1 MGEKRMRITRIGK
14 FLKGKKLIT
23 IVLVSL
29 FMFTV
34 FTVIQ
39 SGGGTNT
46 ASIHSV
52 SPTSI
57 LPYTTTSNGLTYT
70 AESNG
75 TYLWNGHYLRDP
87 PVPYPKVPTI
97 APDGLPYGAVGPVG
111 AQGHIGPYTFT
122 KGTASIVGVSPAT
135 TAGTNTTIDT
145 NTYWNNETLT
155 LVGNVTILSNVK
167 LYINDSKITFDEPS
181 SNVSYNY
188 GFTLSSGTSNELII
202 QDGSVINQSS
212 STTRGWTIGG
222 GTIDVQNSTLLF
234 PSPYYPGYPNFAC
247 DKSNIV
253 LSYFNYS
260 TADSFFDN
268 VTPVV
273 AGIYPNINSVSHSRF
288 VDAFVQIN
296 TNNSNNLSFDN
307 SLTTWTAAS
316 THLSISY
323 VTMSNFT
330 FSTWHVPSG
339 TVNNAINGE
348 IPYDY
353 TLTHDL
359 FNNDNVSTTAA
370 GTEFFTPG
378 DQSLH
383 NNLTISNVTITN
395 MYVRSTPG
403 DFFGSTGGLNF
414 TVSHLS
420 VINFT
425 LYKGTTDS
433 NILGADENNAH
444 VMTHYYVNDSLVED
458 VTMHRGSEGGL
469 FGGPSATVEGFYG
482 DMFKNITVPH
492 PYRPLW
498 TNGPF
503 VNADLGTQLYGSM
516 SAKKSGVMDDVWYVN
531 INGDTTSPLQIQ
543 GNNAKVEN
551 VTIINVSNGSGGL
564 GVSVNSGAINSTISD
579 TNIYGVYNFSIGLG
593 DVNGGGSNN
602 TLIKNVNVYD
612 VDTSSYSYSAA
623 ASSIKFANDT
633 GNWWFNN
640 LNDTW
645 PSGHSPSVYTGFTTK
660 VTICNSTVTGQNL
673 TAYLPDT
680 ANDTRKVLPTDY
692 NFTFGNSY
700 ISAYWLQLANNFSTI
715 YPGSS
720 WSATLHSNPSFLN
733 LTGYLG
739 IFSDQTYTLNAS
751 NIKNEASL
759 PIYYSGNEIA
769 DIPASSAHYNFTAI
783 SQSEYSVSTT
793 SAASPS
799 VNLYFHGTSGLRY
812 VVSIISK
819 GRLFKS
825 FIENATSTGI
835 VNATFNPATMPLDP
849 TFEVSPYV
857 APPPPYNPVHPA
869 PPMNFFPG
877 YVFIIL
883 LGVSAIGVGVGAYY
897 LFRRR

>member
-1 MGEKRMRITRIGK
+1 MKVSKILSKRA
-14 FLKGKKLIT
+14 L
-23 IVLVSL
+23 SL
-29 FMFTV
+29 FIVGLFV
-34 FTVIQ
+34 FTAFAVIQ
-39 SGGGTNT
+39 SGGTNT
-46 ASIHSV
+46 GSIHSV
-52 SPTSI
+52 SSPTSI

-70 AESNG
+70 VEPNG

-87 PVPYPKVPTI
+87 PVPYPKVPTV

-135 TAGTNTTIDT
+135 TAGTNTTINT

-155 LVGNVTILSNVK
+155 LVGNVSILSNVK

-181 SNVSYNY
+181 SSVSYNY
-188 GFTLSSGTSNELII
+188 GFKLGSGTSNELII
-202 QDGSVINQSS
+202 QDGSVVNQSS
-212 STTRGWTIGG
+212 PTTRGWSITG
-222 GTIDVQNSTLLF
+222 GTADIQNSTLLL
-234 PSPYYPGYPNFAC
+234 PSPYYPGYPNFSSI
-247 DKSNIV
+247 KSCV
-253 LSYFNYS
+253 DLSYFNYS
-260 TADSFFDN
+260 TVDSFFDN
-268 VTPVV
+268 VSVV
-273 AGIYPNINSVSHSRF
+273 VVGLYPDINSVSHSRF
-288 VDAFVQIN
+288 VDASVQIN
-296 TNNSNNLSFDN
+296 TNNWNNLSFDD
-307 SLTTWTAAS
+307 SLITWTAAS
-316 THLSISY
+316 THLLISY
-323 VTMSNFT
+323 VTSSNVT
-330 FSTWHVPSG
+330 DAMWHLPGGVAWNS
-339 TVNNAINGE
+339 INGE

-370 GTEFFTPG
+370 GTGFFTPG

-395 MYVRSTPG
+395 MYASTTVG
-403 DFFGSTGGLNF
+403 GGFFITSGGLN
-414 TVSHLS
+414 TTISHLS

-425 LYKGTTDS
+425 LYDGSYDTRIVGGD
-433 NILGADENNAH
+433 DNNAPYT
-444 VMTHYYVNDSLVED
+444 THCYVNDSFIGG
-458 VTMHRGSEGGL
+458 VTMHHGSEGGL
-469 FGGPSATVEGFYG
+469 FGSSGVTIEGYYG
-482 DMFKNITVPH
+482 DIFQNLTSLD
-492 PYRPLW
+492 PYKPLW
-498 TNGPF
+498 SNGPF
-503 VNADLGTQLYGSM
+503 GNADDGIQIYGSM
-516 SAKKSGVMDDVWYVN
+516 NAKKSAIMNNVWYIN

-551 VTIINVSNGSGGL
+551 VTIINVSNGASGL
-564 GVSVNSGAINSTISD
+564 GVSVNSGAVNSTICN

-623 ASSIKFANDT
+623 ASSITFANDA

-640 LNDTW
+640 LNGTY

-660 VTICNSTVTGQNL
+660 VTILNSTVTGQNL
-673 TAYLPDT
+673 TAYLLNT

-692 NFTFGNSY
+692 NFTFENSY
-700 ISAYWLQLANNFSTI
+700 ISAYWLQLANNFSRT

-739 IFSDQTYTLNAS
+739 IFTGQTYALNAS

-759 PIYYSGNEIA
+759 PIYYSGSEIA
-769 DIPASSAHYNFTAI
+769 AIPASSAHYNFTAV

-799 VNLYFHGTSGLRY
+799 VNLYFHGIPGLRY
-812 VVSIISK
+812 VVSIISR
-819 GRLFKS
+819 GGLFKS
-825 FIENATSTGI
+825 FVENATSTGI
-835 VNATFNPATMPLDP
+835 VNATYNPATMPLDP

-857 APPPPYNPVHPA
+857 APSPPYNPVQPN
-869 PPMNFFPG
+869 PPMNFFPA
-877 YVFIIL
+877 YVFYIL
-883 LGVSAIGVGVGAYY
+883 LATSAAGVAAGIYI
-897 LFRRR
+897 LIRRR